1 MSTQRRAL
9 KPIASLAAGIGLAAL
24 LIGPRAHAETTIEGQ
39 INGLRC
45 AQGGHVCPLENLD
58 AHLSFEL
65 ELVLQL
71 SDGQYY
77 FLSNVPRD
85 TKVRHVRKQA
95 RVIGTVVEPYRSISV
110 ESLQV
115 EENDGYREVWSPEAQ
130 QRAFDDIYHS
140 GWDATPT
147 ANDQVSELH

>member
-1 MSTQRRAL
+1 MPTQRPPRRLLAGLGSCLGLITLLSGAPAL
-9 KPIASLAAGIGLAAL
+9 
-24 LIGPRAHAETTIEGQ
+24 AETTIEGR

-45 AQGGHVCPLENLD
+45 AEGGHVCPLENLD

-71 SDGQYY
+71 ADGPYY

-85 TKVRHVRKQA
+85 TKVRHVRKQV
-95 RVIGTVVEPYRSISV
+95 RVIGTVVKPYRSISV

-115 EENDGYREVWSPEAQ
+115 EDGDGYREVWSPQAQ
-130 QRAFDDIYHS
+130 QRAFEDIYHS

-147 ANDQVSELH
+147 ASDQVSERR